1 MLTLN
6 DEWLS
11 WPPESLDGFF
21 VCLAIDEVPEST
33 QQKELTSQLS
43 REKAY
48 ETLSTNFND

>member
-21 VCLAIDEVPEST
+21 ICLAIDEVPDSP

-48 ETLSTNFND
+48 ETLSTNLND